1 MTLPA
6 ENDVRGPQA
15 SNSLERYAV
24 KRFREDLQAGNQA
37 AKHGAKLAWA
47 GALTIDCVVD
57 QVNEQ
62 GYFKL

>member
-1 MTLPA
+1 MALA
-6 ENDVRGPQA
+6 AQNDVRRAQT

-37 AKHGAKLAWA
+37 AKHRAKLARA
-47 GALTIDCVVD
+47 RALTIDCVVD
-57 QVNEQ
+57 EVNEQ